1 MVFKKAELLPKSSNP
16 TSRFLVAEIIQVWP
30 PLIVVSTD
38 RRHTLLYYINPQY
51 SEHEVQLQELRP
63 RGTDGS
69 RVQSVYHHIL
79 AAVTLGLKFQS
90 CNSEDWTL

>member
-1 MVFKKAELLPKSSNP
+1 MASHLFSLWQKS
-16 TSRFLVAEIIQVWP
+16 FQFDP
-30 PLIVVSTD
+30 PVNCGV
-38 RRHTLLYYINPQY
+38 RWHTLLYYINSQY

-69 RVQSVYHHIL
+69 RVQSVYYHIL